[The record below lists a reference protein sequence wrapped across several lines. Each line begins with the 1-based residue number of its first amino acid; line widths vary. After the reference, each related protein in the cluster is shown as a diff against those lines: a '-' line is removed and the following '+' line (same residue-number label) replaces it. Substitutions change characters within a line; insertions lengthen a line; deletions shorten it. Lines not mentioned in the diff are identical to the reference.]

1 MLFRSL
7 MNPQEQ
13 HEYDVAVQAGHQ
25 HFYENI
31 PVFKPQ
37 VLDLL
42 NAIKK
47 KKPELIVIGG
57 VNQRGTYL
65 NDTRLILYA
74 GLSIAYADMP
84 NQEVGSISFDGE
96 SYIVT
101 SRLIENARFSS
112 WNSREYHSK
121 KSIHMNNIVKD
132 AIKYLLPTQMQEVV
146 SASEGTMQNYAYEVR
161 ERARRSMNA
170 KLRPLEGVMRDEI
183 FHMIASGYTPKNE
196 ELAKAM
202 EYVKAT
208 EHEYDALCDFDP
220 EKAFVWIKPN
230 EVIYR
235 VGKDGDKTVR
245 STDELPE
252 SIRGKLFVLMV
263 GDAGK
268 LIEEVGLKVKD
279 NQFWVLL

>member
-1 MLFRSL
+1 

-132 AIKYLLPTQMQEVV
+132 SLKYLLPTQMQEVLLQSV
-146 SASEGTMQNYAYEVR
+146 NVIGAFTSEIR
-161 ERARRSMNA
+161 DRARRSMHD
-170 KLRPLEGVMRDEI
+170 KLNPVHRVLREELM
-183 FHMIASGYTPKNE
+183 HMIASGYKPKNSE
-196 ELAKAM
+196 VAEAMLYVAK
-202 EYVKAT
+202 T
-208 EHEYDALCDFDP
+208 EDEYDALCNFDP
-220 EKAFVWIKPN
+220 ERAFVWIKPN
-230 EVIYR
+230 EVVYR
-235 VGKDGDKTVR
+235 VGKNPDVTVR

-252 SIRGKLFVLMV
+252 DIRGKLFVLMV

-268 LIEEVGLKVKD
+268 VIEEIGLKVKD
-279 NQFWVLL
+279 DQFWVLL

>member
-1 MLFRSL
+1 

-65 NDTRLILYA
+65 NDTRLILYC

-84 NQEVGSISFDGE
+84 NDEVGSITFDGE

-132 AIKYLLPTQMQEVV
+132 AIKYLLPTQMNEVV
-146 SASEGTMQNYAYEVR
+146 CASINVIGNYASEIR
-161 ERARRSMNA
+161 DRARRAMND
-170 KLRPLEGVMRDEI
+170 KLNPVHRVLR
-183 FHMIASGYTPKNE
+183 E
-196 ELAKAM
+196 ELMHMVATGYVPNNDEVAKAM

-208 EHEYDALCDFDP
+208 EHEYDALRNFDP
-220 EKAFVWIKPN
+220 DRVFVWIKPN

-235 VGKDGDKTVR
+235 EDKEDVVVK

-252 SIRGKLFVLMV
+252 NIRGKLFVLMV
-263 GDAGK
+263 ADAGK
-268 LIEEVGLKVKD
+268 LIEEVGVKVKD
-279 NQFWVLL
+279 DQFWVLV

>member
-1 MLFRSL
+1 

-13 HEYDVAVQAGHQ
+13 HEFDVAVQVGHQ

-37 VLDLL
+37 VLDLF

-57 VNQRGTYL
+57 VNQRGVYKD
-65 NDTRLILYA
+65 DTRLILYA
-74 GLSIAYADMP
+74 GLAIAYADMP

-112 WNSREYHSK
+112 WNTRDYHSK

-132 AIKYLLPTQMQEVV
+132 AIKYLLPTQMNEVV
-146 SASEGTMQNYAYEVR
+146 CASINVIGNYASEIR
-161 ERARRSMNA
+161 DRARRAMND
-170 KLRPLEGVMRDEI
+170 KLNPVHRVLR
-183 FHMIASGYTPKNE
+183 E
-196 ELAKAM
+196 ELMHMVATGYVPNNDEVAKAM
-202 EYVKAT
+202 EYVKETAN
-208 EHEYDALCDFDP
+208 EYDALRNFDP
-220 EKAFVWIKPN
+220 DRVFVWIKPN

-235 VGKDGDKTVR
+235 EDKEDVVVK

-252 SIRGKLFVLMV
+252 NIRGKLFVLMV
-263 GDAGK
+263 ADAGK
-268 LIEEVGLKVKD
+268 LIEEVGVKVKD
-279 NQFWVLL
+279 DQFWVLL

>member
-1 MLFRSL
+1 

-37 VLDLL
+37 VLDLF

-57 VNQRGTYL
+57 VNQRGVYKD
-65 NDTRLILYA
+65 DTRLILYA
-74 GLSIAYADMP
+74 GLAIAYADMP
-84 NQEVGSISFDGE
+84 NEEVGSITFDGE

-132 AIKYLLPTQMQEVV
+132 AIKYLLPTQMNEVV
-146 SASEGTMQNYAYEVR
+146 CASINVIGNYASEIR
-161 ERARRSMNA
+161 DRARRAMND
-170 KLRPLEGVMRDEI
+170 KLNPVHRVLR
-183 FHMIASGYTPKNE
+183 E
-196 ELAKAM
+196 ELMHMVATGYVPNNDEVAKAM

-208 EHEYDALCDFDP
+208 EHEYDALRNFDP
-220 EKAFVWIKPN
+220 DRVFVWIKPN

-235 VGKDGDKTVR
+235 EDKEDIVVK

-252 SIRGKLFVLMV
+252 NIRGKLFVLMV
-263 GDAGK
+263 ADAGK
-268 LIEEVGLKVKD
+268 LIEEVGVKVKD

>member
-1 MLFRSL
+1 
-7 MNPQEQ
+7 MNPQQQ

-37 VLDLL
+37 VLDLF

-57 VNQRGTYL
+57 VNQRGVYKD
-65 NDTRLILYA
+65 DTRLILYA
-74 GLSIAYADMP
+74 GLAIAYADMP
-84 NQEVGSISFDGE
+84 NEEVGSITFDGE

-132 AIKYLLPTQMQEVV
+132 AIKYLLPTQMNEVV
-146 SASEGTMQNYAYEVR
+146 CASINVIGNYASEIR
-161 ERARRSMNA
+161 DRARRAMND
-170 KLRPLEGVMRDEI
+170 KLNPVHRVLR
-183 FHMIASGYTPKNE
+183 E
-196 ELAKAM
+196 ELMHMVATGYVPNNDEVAKAM

-208 EHEYDALCDFDP
+208 EHEYDALRNFDP
-220 EKAFVWIKPN
+220 DRVFVWIKPN

-235 VGKDGDKTVR
+235 EDKEDIVVK

-252 SIRGKLFVLMV
+252 NIRGKLFVLMV
-263 GDAGK
+263 ADAGK
-268 LIEEVGLKVKD
+268 LIEEVGVKVKD

>member
-1 MLFRSL
+1 
-7 MNPQEQ
+7 MNPQQQ
-13 HEYDVAVQAGHQ
+13 HEYDVAVQAGHE
-25 HFYENI
+25 HFYEHI
-31 PVFKPQ
+31 PVFRPQ
-37 VLDLL
+37 LLDLL

-57 VNQRGTYL
+57 VNQRGVYKD
-65 NDTRLILYA
+65 DTRLILYA
-74 GLSIAYADMP
+74 GLAIAYADMP

-132 AIKYLLPTQMQEVV
+132 AIKYLLPTQMNEVV
-146 SASEGTMQNYAYEVR
+146 CASINVIGNYASEIR
-161 ERARRSMNA
+161 DRARRAMND
-170 KLRPLEGVMRDEI
+170 KLNPVHRVLR
-183 FHMIASGYTPKNE
+183 E
-196 ELAKAM
+196 ELMHMVATGYVPNNDEVAKAM

-208 EHEYDALCDFDP
+208 ANEYDALRNFDP
-220 EKAFVWIKPN
+220 DRVFVWIKPN

-235 VGKDGDKTVR
+235 EDKEDVVVK

-252 SIRGKLFVLMV
+252 NIRGKLFVLMV
-263 GDAGK
+263 ADAGK
-268 LIEEVGLKVKD
+268 LIEEVGVKVKD
-279 NQFWVLL
+279 DQFWVLV

>member
-1 MLFRSL
+1 

-25 HFYENI
+25 YFYENI
-31 PVFKPQ
+31 PVFRPQ
-37 VLDLL
+37 LLDLL

-65 NDTRLILYA
+65 NDTRLILYC

-84 NQEVGSISFDGE
+84 NDEVGSITFDGE

-132 AIKYLLPTQMQEVV
+132 AIKYLLPTQMQEVLMQ
-146 SASEGTMQNYAYEVR
+146 SAGTIQNYASEIR
-161 ERARRSMNA
+161 DRARRSMNE
-170 KLRPLEGVMRDEI
+170 KLRPLENVLRDEI
-183 FHMIASGYTPKNE
+183 FHMIANGYTPKNE
-196 ELAKAM
+196 ELVKAM

-208 EHEYDALCDFDP
+208 EHEYDAMRNYDP
-220 EKAFVWIKPN
+220 KRAFVWIKPN

-235 VGKDGDKTVR
+235 VDRTEDVVVK

-252 SIRGKLFVLMV
+252 DIRGKLFVLMV

>member
-1 MLFRSL
+1 

-132 AIKYLLPTQMQEVV
+132 AIKYLLPTQMNEVV
-146 SASEGTMQNYAYEVR
+146 CASINVIGNYASEIR
-161 ERARRSMNA
+161 DRARRAMND
-170 KLRPLEGVMRDEI
+170 KLNPVHRVLR
-183 FHMIASGYTPKNE
+183 E
-196 ELAKAM
+196 ELMHMVATGYVPNNDEVAKAM

-208 EHEYDALCDFDP
+208 EHEYDALRNFDP
-220 EKAFVWIKPN
+220 DRVFVWIKPN

-235 VGKDGDKTVR
+235 EDKEDVVVK

-252 SIRGKLFVLMV
+252 NIRGKLFVLMV
-263 GDAGK
+263 ADAGK
-268 LIEEVGLKVKD
+268 LIEEVGVKVKD
-279 NQFWVLL
+279 DQFWVLV

>member
-1 MLFRSL
+1 

-37 VLDLL
+37 VLDLF

-57 VNQRGTYL
+57 VNQRGVYKD
-65 NDTRLILYA
+65 DTRLILYA
-74 GLSIAYADMP
+74 GLAIAYADMP
-84 NQEVGSISFDGE
+84 NHEVGSITFDGE

-146 SASEGTMQNYAYEVR
+146 CASINVIGNYASEIR
-161 ERARRSMNA
+161 DRARRAMND
-170 KLRPLEGVMRDEI
+170 KLNPVHRVLR
-183 FHMIASGYTPKNE
+183 E
-196 ELAKAM
+196 ELMHMVATGYVPNNDEVAKAM

-208 EHEYDALCDFDP
+208 EHEYDALRNFDP
-220 EKAFVWIKPN
+220 DRVFVWIKPN

-235 VGKDGDKTVR
+235 EDKEDIVVK

-252 SIRGKLFVLMV
+252 NIRGKLFVLMV
-263 GDAGK
+263 ADAGK
-268 LIEEVGLKVKD
+268 LIEEVGVKVKD
-279 NQFWVLL
+279 DQFWVLL